1 VQYTKENFLRKENKF
16 IDNILFLLEAEQK
29 RIENARRGDMYAMH
43 IIKNNFNIYFNI
55 YFNIWCCLFRSIIMK
70 TLDYQQ

>member
-16 IDNILFLLEAEQK
+16 IDNISFLLEAEQK

-43 IIKNNFNIYFNI
+43 IIKNNFNMVLLVQIDHNE
-55 YFNIWCCLFRSIIMK
+55 K
-70 TLDYQQ
+70 TLYYQQ